1 MKWSRVKGMKLKPNC
16 CVACGSTGEMTE
28 EGPPDA
34 YFAEAV
40 DVNWGDSVYLCESCV
55 RVLGEL
61 AGMASTENY
70 DKVKKELAKTKKE
83 RADFK
88 ELSQKLEKRIDR
100 MLDGNKAIKE
110 ARKERKKAA

>member
-1 MKWSRVKGMKLKPNC
+1 MKWARVKGMKLKPNC

-40 DVNWGDSVYLCESCV
+40 DINWGDSLYLCESCV

-61 AGMASTENY
+61 AGMASEY
-70 DKVKKELAKTKKE
+70 DYTRLKNKAEKMKKEVGQLTKE
-83 RADFK
+83 RD
-88 ELSQKLEKRIDR
+88 ELQNKIHR
-100 MLDGNKAIKE
+100 MVDGAR
-110 ARKERKKAA
+110 ARKEAKEAVNA